1 MILLLGDQEMPIV
14 IFMAIQKII
23 QILPPSKWKTLLYP
37 STYNIMN
44 FIRILINGIRTSK
57 FTLLEWF
64 GLLAILFVIFYD
76 IVSTSGL

>member
-1 MILLLGDQEMPIV
+1 
-14 IFMAIQKII
+14 
-23 QILPPSKWKTLLYP
+23 
-37 STYNIMN
+37 MN

-76 IVSTSGL
+76 IVSTFGL